1 MAMTPTEAA
10 AALSDIETT
19 TRRGMTLRGY
29 RTGGPILMLWSVIW
43 AIGYLSMGLL
53 PPQYTGLVWLPL
65 DVIGI
70 VGSILL
76 SRRALASAAGT
87 KASLAGAK
95 ASKDMT
101 WRMLG
106 GMGAT
111 MAFVTAVFSV
121 FQPTDPAVFMA
132 FPGLL
137 IGVIYAVIGVWVAPR
152 YIVIGAVMF
161 VLTLVGFFVFKPWL
175 AFWMASASIA
185 LFVSGLWLR
194 KA

>member
-29 RTGGPILMLWSVIW
+29 RTGGPILMMWSVIW

-65 DVIGI
+65 DVVGI
-70 VGSILL
+70 VGSIML
-76 SRRALASAAGT
+76 SRRALPSAAG
-87 KASLAGAK
+87 AQ

-106 GMGAT
+106 GMAT
-111 MAFVTAVFSV
+111 LMAFVTAVFAV

-137 IGVIYAVIGVWVAPR
+137 IGVIYAVIGCWAAPR
-152 YIVIGAVMF
+152 YIVIGAAMF
-161 VLTLVGFFVFKPWL
+161 VLTLVGFFAFKPWL
-175 AFWMASASIA
+175 AFWMASASVA